1 MKTRIITAIVM
12 ILAVLPIIIFSHTI
26 AFPIALAVISLVSA
40 LEMMR
45 CTGCNRDM
53 WFSIPGAILSVLI
66 PLGAWFIDEKQQ
78 FIFLTVAVLYLF
90 FMYVLS
96 ATVLKKGKQKISDS
110 CFNFAALVYV
120 VTGFTSVVLIRC
132 LDKGAY
138 LYLMVFVA
146 SCVTDIF
153 AYFTGRLF
161 GRHKL
166 IVEVSPKKTVE
177 GAVGGLLF
185 CSAGFAVYGFCIG
198 QMFGT
203 VPNYIALA
211 LAGAILSVISQFG
224 DLIASLIKREYGIKD
239 FGRILPG
246 HGGFLDR
253 FDSSIAIA
261 PVLLILCSFPQFFTL
276 FG

>member
-1 MKTRIITAIVM
+1 MKTRIITAVVM
-12 ILAVLPIIIFSHTI
+12 VLAVLPIIIFSHTV
-26 AFPIALAVISLVSA
+26 AFPIAVSLVSLVSA
-40 LEMMR
+40 IEIMR
-45 CTGCNRDM
+45 CTGCSREI
-53 WFSIPGAILSVLI
+53 WFSLPSALLSAVI
-66 PLGAWFIDEKQQ
+66 PLGGWFIEDKKQ
-78 FIFLTVAVLYLF
+78 FIFFTVAVLYLF
-90 FMYVLS
+90 FMYVLC
-96 ATVLKKGKQKISDS
+96 ATVLKRGKQKISDS

-120 VTGFTSVVLIRC
+120 ITGYTSVVLIRC

-153 AYFTGRLF
+153 AYFTGRLL
-161 GRHKL
+161 GKHKL

-177 GAVGGLLF
+177 GAIGGLLF
-185 CSAGFAVYGFCIG
+185 CSLGFAVYGFCIG

-211 LAGAILSVISQFG
+211 VAGAILSVISQFG
-224 DLIASLIKREYGIKD
+224 DLIASLIKRQYGIKD

-246 HGGFLDR
+246 HGGLLDR

-261 PVLLILCSFPQFFTL
+261 PVMLILCSFPQFFTL